1 MNIGVTDLAHTK
13 KIQFFGVLITQTKST
28 STFVTL
34 IDFFALVHKN
44 AIFKKTKNNVYL
56 GYISKC
62 CQNQTR
68 IQFGRPNIIQ
78 FGRPNRIQLTV
89 QTRIQFGR
97 PNWIQ
102 LDVQTKIQFGQSQKT
117 LL

>member
-1 MNIGVTDLAHTK
+1 MILIKQNAVNIGVTDLAHTK

-56 GYISKC
+56 DPHRPHSPKGY
-62 CQNQTR
+62 
-68 IQFGRPNIIQ
+68 
-78 FGRPNRIQLTV
+78 
-89 QTRIQFGR
+89 
-97 PNWIQ
+97 
-102 LDVQTKIQFGQSQKT
+102 
-117 LL
+117 